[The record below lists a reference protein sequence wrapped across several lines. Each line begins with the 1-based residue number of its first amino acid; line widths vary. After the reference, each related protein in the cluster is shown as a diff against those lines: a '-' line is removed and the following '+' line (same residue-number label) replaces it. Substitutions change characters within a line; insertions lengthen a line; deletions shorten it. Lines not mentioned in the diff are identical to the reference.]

1 MMKRRTSCAAL
12 VLILLA
18 LGAYAYLRPAALPAE
33 AQASVDAY
41 VQRCQGHTFDYR
53 IVSAEKAAR
62 TIAGNVED
70 VVFFSG
76 QVKWPSGIHAPN
88 SPGVQDNWCVIL
100 VGLSEHL
107 PGAKPLISWCKSV
120 RRYGLSRECR
130 IRQPPSLDI
139 SDAGVGE
146 WGERTL
152 WIL

>member
-100 VGLSEHL
+100 DRPVGTPAGSQATHL
-107 PGAKPLISWCKSV
+107 LVQKRETIWFVEGVPDSAASV
-120 RRYGLSRECR
+120 FGHFGCGR
-130 IRQPPSLDI
+130 
-139 SDAGVGE
+139 
-146 WGERTL
+146 W
-152 WIL
+152 